1 MVETTSL
8 PTAPQHPV
16 HATIRRHALIFII
29 QAVLMVGAGIVAFV
43 YPLLTSLAVTL
54 FLGWMLIISGIIQA
68 ISLVAASKVPHF
80 WMALISAGLSIVTGI
95 VFVRN
100 PGIAVT
106 TLALLLVIFFMVEG
120 IAKIVLSLTIRP
132 LRNWGWL
139 LLSGVI
145 GVGLSIFLIM
155 NPLLSFGA
163 LGFFIG
169 IQLITEGVAIG
180 AMAWTARQA

>member
-1 MVETTSL
+1 MVETAS
-8 PTAPQHPV
+8 PSPASQHPV
-16 HATIRRHALIFII
+16 HATVRRHSVIFIL

-68 ISLVAASKVPHF
+68 FSLVAASKVPHF
-80 WMALISAGLSIVTGI
+80 WMALISSALSIITG
-95 VFVRN
+95 VLFVRN
-100 PGIAVT
+100 PGVAVT

-120 IAKIVLSLTIRP
+120 IAKIVLALTIRP

-155 NPLLSFGA
+155 NPLLSFVA

-169 IQLITEGVAIG
+169 IQLITEGLAIG
-180 AMAWTARQA
+180 AMAWIARKA